1 MTELGEVI
9 YETKFAAVFTGA
21 TLTAAMPEMS
31 QDLLRQL
38 DAALAEKA
46 LQLSDQIRCRASSKL
61 NVVNSRGQ
69 LRVDGGEDLGVFP
82 GQEFL
87 LRASSRG
94 FATRGLDAA
103 LQSIAIAQVEQVNRQ
118 DASLRLVAGAVA
130 NTVGAEMIAVPLAS
144 MDFM

>member
-1 MTELGEVI
+1 M
-9 YETKFAAVFTGA
+9 
-21 TLTAAMPEMS
+21 
-31 QDLLRQL
+31 
-38 DAALAEKA
+38 
-46 LQLSDQIRCRASSKL
+46 SDQIRCRASSKL

-87 LRASSRG
+87 LVPSSRG

-103 LQSIAIAQVEQVNRQ
+103 LQSIAIAQVERVNRQ
-118 DASLRLVAGAVA
+118 DASLRLVAGALPKQIS
-130 NTVGAEMIAVPLAS
+130 GDMIAVPLAS